1 LKKRYHWMNAPP
13 KLIIFDVGHGS
24 CVFLHDGAITTVID
38 CKNSTLLIDFLLS
51 QNIRVITQIIIS
63 HADAD
68 HIDGI
73 LALIQSDYI
82 QLGTVFVNADANKDS
97 DTWMALRI
105 ALQDAS
111 TRGKLKVRTE
121 IGDGMADQL
130 QSGAVQIEVVAPGI
144 ASRLAGPGG
153 RTPQRLRASSNAM
166 SVVLRL
172 HHNNHPVILIPGDL
186 DSVGLADL
194 IARGKDLGCDILLF
208 PHHGGHIGHGGS
220 PAARMQSNAT
230 FTKMIIGQ
238 VNPQLV
244 LFSIGRGHFSTPRPE
259 IVQEIHTSVAGCR
272 IRCTQ
277 LSEHCQREISDR
289 PASHLAALPALGR
302 NGNQCCG
309 GSLEIFFAGKNTV
322 DKLDQSQ
329 HANFVSNAVS
339 TPLCR
344 SPLTKNSRAR

>member
-1 LKKRYHWMNAPP
+1 MKAPP
-13 KLIIFDVGHGS
+13 KLIVFDVGHGN
-24 CVFLHDGAITTVID
+24 CVFLQDGTFTTVID
-38 CKNSTLLIDFLLS
+38 CKESTLLIEFLLS
-51 QNIRVITQIIIS
+51 QNIRAISQVVIS

-82 QLGTVFVNADANKDS
+82 KLGTVFVNADASKDS
-97 DTWMALRI
+97 ETWMALRI

-111 TRGKLKVRTE
+111 IRGKLKVRTE

-130 QSGAVQIEVVAPGI
+130 QFDAVQIEVVAPGI

-153 RTPQRLRASSNAM
+153 RTPQQSRATSNTM

-194 IARGKDLGCDILLF
+194 IVRGKQLSCDILLF
-208 PHHGGHIGHGGS
+208 PHHGGHIGHGGN
-220 PAARMQSNAT
+220 PAARMQSNAAFAKT
-230 FTKMIIGQ
+230 IIGH
-238 VNPQLV
+238 VKPQLV
-244 LFSIGRGHFSTPRPE
+244 LFSIGRGLFSTPRPE
-259 IVQEIHTSVAGCR
+259 IIQGIHNSIAGCR

-277 LSEHCQREISDR
+277 LSEHCQRENLDR
-289 PASHLAALPALGR
+289 PASHLTTLPALGR
-302 NGNQCCG
+302 NENQCCG

-322 DKLDQSQ
+322 AQLDHSQ
-329 HANFVSNAVS
+329 HVKFVDSVVS
-339 TPLCR
+339 TPLCK
-344 SPLTKNSRAR
+344 SAIAQTSSAR

>member
-1 LKKRYHWMNAPP
+1 
-13 KLIIFDVGHGS
+13 LIE
-24 CVFLHDGAITTVID
+24 
-38 CKNSTLLIDFLLS
+38 FLLS
-51 QNIRVITQIIIS
+51 QNIRAISQVVIS

-82 QLGTVFVNADANKDS
+82 KLGTVFVNADASKDS
-97 DTWMALRI
+97 ETWMALRI

-130 QSGAVQIEVVAPGI
+130 QFDAVQIEVVAPGI

-153 RTPQRLRASSNAM
+153 LTPQKSLATSNTM

-172 HHNNHPVILIPGDL
+172 HHDNHPVILIPGDL
-186 DSVGLADL
+186 DSVGLTDL
-194 IARGKDLGCDILLF
+194 IARGKQLGGDILLF

-220 PAARMQSNAT
+220 PDVRMQNNAA
-230 FTKMIIGQ
+230 FTKTIIRQ

-244 LFSIGRGHFSTPRPE
+244 LFSIGRGLFSTPRPE
-259 IVQEIHTSVAGCR
+259 IIQGIHTNVAGCR

-277 LSEHCQREISDR
+277 LSEHCQRENLDR
-289 PASHLAALPALGR
+289 PASHLTALPALGR

-309 GSLEIFFAGKNTV
+309 GSLEIIFAGKNTV
-322 DKLDQSQ
+322 AQLDHSQ
-329 HANFVSNAVS
+329 HVEFVNSAVS
-339 TPLCR
+339 TPLCMATFAQT
-344 SPLTKNSRAR
+344 SNAC

>member
-1 LKKRYHWMNAPP
+1 MKAYP
-13 KLIIFDVGHGS
+13 KLIVFDVGHGS
-24 CVFLHDGAITTVID
+24 CVFLQDGAVTTVID

-51 QNIRVITQIIIS
+51 RKIVAISQVIIS

-82 QLGTVFVNADANKDS
+82 QLGTVFVNADASKES
-97 DTWMALRI
+97 ETWTDLRI

-111 TRGKLKVRTE
+111 ARGKLKVRTE
-121 IGDGMADQL
+121 IGDGTIEQL
-130 QSGAVQIEVVAPGI
+130 QYEAVKIEVVAPGI

-153 RTPQRLRASSNAM
+153 HTPQRTRATSNAM

-172 HHNNHPVILIPGDL
+172 HHDNHPVMLIPGDL
-186 DSVGLADL
+186 DNVGLEDL
-194 IARGKDLGCDILLF
+194 IARRKQLYSDILLF

-220 PAARMQSNAT
+220 PAARVRSNAAFAKT
-230 FTKMIIGQ
+230 IIEQ

-244 LFSIGRGHFSTPRPE
+244 LFSIGRGLFSTPRPE
-259 IVQEIHTSVAGCR
+259 IIKEIRTHVAGCH

-277 LSEHCQREISDR
+277 LSEQCQRTNLDS
-289 PASHLAALPALGR
+289 PAAHLNALPALGR
-302 NGNQCCG
+302 NGNRCCG
-309 GSLEIFFAGKNTV
+309 GSLEIIFAGKNTV
-322 DKLDQSQ
+322 AQLDHSQ
-329 HANFVSNAVS
+329 HAEFVSSAVA

-344 SPLTKNSRAR
+344 